1 MKTKIYK
8 LQRAYAALQLLV
20 NYLESD
26 PNLYDGDDDGSLN
39 RVMCHAHG
47 VLNMFRHDDQAICV
61 HCDESHHV
69 NDDHQ
74 CAEGGG

>member
-26 PNLYDGDDDGSLN
+26 PNLYDGDDDG
-39 RVMCHAHG
+39 
-47 VLNMFRHDDQAICV
+47 
-61 HCDESHHV
+61 
-69 NDDHQ
+69 
-74 CAEGGG
+74 